1 MLCVFSTL
9 NSNKVFPP
17 IYMKRIIFI
26 FSICFLISCVKEDTK
41 LSENTYYRVFLEV
54 QDNQKLPFII
64 NVTSKNSLEIYN
76 AEEVILVD
84 EITYKNDSV
93 FIQVPVFEGY
103 IAAKITDTGFEG
115 GFIIESYDRIV
126 PVKAEKNNKNRFPIK
141 EEQETSNIDGVWQ
154 AIFNKDSEEEN
165 YISKGTFKQSGNQ
178 ITGNFTTPT
187 GDYRYL
193 EGAIYGNKFEL
204 STFDGAH
211 AFLFTGSIVNDSL
224 SGVFY
229 SGNHWKEPFE
239 GKRNPTY
246 ELPNSN
252 DVTFLKEGY
261 DKLEFS
267 FPDENG
273 TMISLEDERFKN
285 KVTVVQIMGS
295 WCPNCLDE
303 SKYYTQY
310 LKENPRTEVQ
320 FISLAFEIS
329 KTPQLAFKRINRLKE
344 RIGIKYPI
352 ILAQYGGDSKIL
364 ANKKL
369 PMLSQILSFPTSIYI
384 DKKGTVR
391 KIHTGFNGPATGQK
405 YLDFKKEFES
415 FIDILLKE

>member
-1 MLCVFSTL
+1 
-9 NSNKVFPP
+9 
-17 IYMKRIIFI
+17 MKKIIII
-26 FSICFLISCVKEDTK
+26 FSICFLISCTIKNTK
-41 LSENTYYRVFLEV
+41 SLENTYYRVFLKV
-54 QDNQKLPFII
+54 QDNKELPFII

-93 FIQVPVFEGY
+93 FIQMPVFEGY
-103 IAAKITDTGFEG
+103 IAAKITDTGFKG
-115 GFIIESYDRIV
+115 DFIIESYDRIV
-126 PVKAEKNNKNRFPIK
+126 PVKGEKNNKNRFPIK
-141 EEQETSNIDGVWQ
+141 EEQETFNIEGVWQ
-154 AIFNKDSEEEN
+154 VIFNKYSKDES
-165 YISKGTFKQSGNQ
+165 YISKGTFKQNGNQ
-178 ITGNFTTPT
+178 ITGTFRTPT

-211 AFLFTGSIVNDSL
+211 AFLFTGNIVNDSL
-224 SGVFY
+224 SGIFY
-229 SGNHWKEPFE
+229 SGNHSKERFE
-239 GKRNPTY
+239 AKRNPTY
-246 ELPNSN
+246 ELPSSN

-261 DKLEFS
+261 DKFEFS
-267 FPDENG
+267 FPDEKGNLV
-273 TMISLEDERFKN
+273 SLENKRFKN

-310 LKENPRTEVQ
+310 LKENPNTDVQ

-329 KTPQLAFKRINRLKE
+329 KTTELAFKRINRLKE

-352 ILAQYGGDSKIL
+352 ILAQYGSDNKLL
-364 ANKKL
+364 ANEKL
-369 PMLSQILSFPTSIYI
+369 PMLSHILSFPTSLYI

-405 YLDFKKEFES
+405 YLDYKKEFED

>member
-1 MLCVFSTL
+1 
-9 NSNKVFPP
+9 
-17 IYMKRIIFI
+17 MKKIIIIFSFFVI
-26 FSICFLISCVKEDTK
+26 ISCTKENTK
-41 LSENTYYRVFLEV
+41 SLENTYYRVFLEV
-54 QDNQKLPFII
+54 LDNEELPFII

-115 GFIIESYDRIV
+115 DFIIESYDRIV
-126 PVKAEKNNKNRFPIK
+126 PVKGEKNNKNRFPIIDK
-141 EEQETSNIDGVWQ
+141 QETSNIDGVWQ
-154 AIFNKDSEEEN
+154 AIFNKDSEEES
-165 YISKGTFKQSGNQ
+165 YVSKGTFKQSGNR
-178 ITGNFTTPT
+178 ITGTFRTPT

-193 EGAIYGNKFEL
+193 EGSIYGNKFQL

-224 SGVFY
+224 SGIFY
-229 SGNHWKEPFE
+229 SGKHWKEPFE
-239 GKRNPTY
+239 AKRNPTY
-246 ELPNSN
+246 ELPSSN

-261 DKLEFS
+261 DKFEFS

-273 TMISLEDERFKN
+273 NLVSLEDKRFKN
-285 KVTVVQIMGS
+285 KVTIVQIMGS

-310 LKENPRTEVQ
+310 LKENPNTDVQ

-329 KTPQLAFKRINRLKE
+329 KTPELAFKRINRLKE

-352 ILAQYGGDSKIL
+352 ILAQYGSDDKLL
-364 ANKKL
+364 ANEKL
-369 PMLSQILSFPTSIYI
+369 PMLSHILSFPTSLYI

-405 YLDFKKEFES
+405 YLDYKKEFED
-415 FIDILLKE
+415 FINILLKE